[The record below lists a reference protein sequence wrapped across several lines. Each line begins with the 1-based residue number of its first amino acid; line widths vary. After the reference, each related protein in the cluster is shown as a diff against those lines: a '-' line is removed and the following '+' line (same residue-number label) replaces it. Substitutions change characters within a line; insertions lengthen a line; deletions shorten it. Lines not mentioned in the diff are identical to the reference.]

1 VLQSVIDR
9 CLYSYG
15 RNLRLAGTLVSPS
28 LAFQK
33 LSIISWEDKAAGA
46 GVVVDVVA
54 IVGCSSLVMD
64 DRERAVLWGSF
75 GRLIRV
81 ICW

>member
-1 VLQSVIDR
+1 VLQSVIDG

-15 RNLRLAGTLVSPS
+15 RSLRLAGTLVSPS

-33 LSIISWEDKAAGA
+33 LSIISWEDGAVGAGA
-46 GVVVDVVA
+46 AVDVAA
-54 IVGCSSLVMD
+54 IVACGSLVMD

-75 GRLIRV
+75 GRLVRV